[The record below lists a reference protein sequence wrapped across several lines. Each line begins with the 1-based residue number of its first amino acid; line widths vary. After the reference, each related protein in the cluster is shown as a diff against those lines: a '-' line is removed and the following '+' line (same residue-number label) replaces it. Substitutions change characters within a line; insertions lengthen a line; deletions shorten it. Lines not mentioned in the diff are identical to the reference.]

1 MTAYVDLNP
10 VVRTNIAAT
19 PEASL
24 HTSIRRRIHALMQH
38 HTQPANLLP
47 FVGNHHEA
55 KPKGLLF
62 SLADY
67 LELMDWSG
75 SAIREDKTGHIDSV
89 QLPIL
94 QRLGLEGRS
103 WVELT
108 LSFETL
114 FHSLVGQ
121 PERVEAVVQG
131 QSQHWAQ
138 GIGNCRRYFSP

>member
-1 MTAYVDLNP
+1 
-10 VVRTNIAAT
+10 
-19 PEASL
+19 
-24 HTSIRRRIHALMQH
+24 MQH